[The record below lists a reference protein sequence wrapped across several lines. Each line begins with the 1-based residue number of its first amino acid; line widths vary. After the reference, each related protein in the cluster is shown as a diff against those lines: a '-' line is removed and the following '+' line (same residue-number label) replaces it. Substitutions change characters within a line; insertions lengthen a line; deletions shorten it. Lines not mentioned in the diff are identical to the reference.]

1 MILQGLQEGDRGV
14 ENEIRSRQRA
24 RNHTHTQ
31 AKWNFLVFY
40 GPISDPEL
48 HYDSDTKQFT
58 WNAARQSKAP
68 KVLKKTPKYR
78 KICKKCPEIGQ
89 RRAESLLE
97 DNKFAYFQ
105 LFLDPRGWSTNV
117 GSTRTRE

>member
-1 MILQGLQEGDRGV
+1 MKFERLAERAPSKPHFRELEFLGF
-14 ENEIRSRQRA
+14 SRII
-24 RNHTHTQ
+24 
-31 AKWNFLVFY
+31 WNL
-40 GPISDPEL
+40 EL
-48 HYDSDTKQFT
+48 RYDSVTKQFT
-58 WNAARQSKAP
+58 WNGSRQSKAP
-68 KVLKKTPKYR
+68 KVLKRTPRYP

-105 LFLDPRGWSTNV
+105 LFLDPGGWSTNV

>member
-1 MILQGLQEGDRGV
+1 MRELEFLGF
-14 ENEIRSRQRA
+14 SRIM
-24 RNHTHTQ
+24 
-31 AKWNFLVFY
+31 WDL
-40 GPISDPEL
+40 EL

-58 WNAARQSKAP
+58 WNASRQSKAP
-68 KVLKKTPKYR
+68 KVLKKTPKYP

-105 LFLDPRGWSTNV
+105 LLLDPRGWSTNA